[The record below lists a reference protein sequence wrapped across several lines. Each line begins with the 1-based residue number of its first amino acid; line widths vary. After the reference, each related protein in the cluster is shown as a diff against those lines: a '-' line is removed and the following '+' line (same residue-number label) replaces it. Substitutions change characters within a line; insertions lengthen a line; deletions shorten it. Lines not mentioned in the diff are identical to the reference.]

1 MMKKIDE
8 LRSAMQ
14 TVTPEPDT
22 SRKRAAIELAKKSFA
37 ENQGMQ
43 TAKRPISKVNR
54 LKGWLAMQLET
65 IPTKNFSPL
74 GLIGGSALLA
84 SVALVMFTPLTQ
96 QRFTDDTSAIPQNV
110 NGVNAPDLE
119 VTRMVT
125 PDATQPLNLEMAD
138 KNQRELLMALKRN
151 SQVGSLSGVSAG
163 SVAISN
169 PNVIQRMVNEVE
181 VFAGNLIEK
190 TGTTYSKVKEQAIQL
205 VSENPVSTF
214 AAEVDTASYSI
225 VRSMLRL
232 GQMPPKDAIRIEELV
247 NYFPYDYPNP
257 VGDQAFASQV
267 SLVQTPWN
275 ENTKLVHIGIKGKEV
290 SPNERKPLNVVF
302 LVDTSGSMSSPEKL
316 PLLKQ
321 SIKLFAER
329 LSSEDKIAIVTYAGS
344 SSIALS
350 PVSADDDR
358 AIEQAVNN
366 LTSGG
371 STAGAEGL
379 ELAYNT
385 ASEMKS
391 EGRIARVILATD
403 GDFNV
408 GPSDPSELEEY
419 ISSKRDEGTFL
430 SVLGFG
436 ARSFNDAI
444 MQTLAEHGNGIA
456 SHIDTLAEAKK
467 VLSDQ
472 IMGTLIPIAEDVK
485 LQVEFNPEVISEYRL
500 IGYASRELSREDFND
515 DKSDAGE
522 IGSGHTVT
530 AIYEVTPVG
539 SPAQKVSPLRYLSQP
554 SSSNNMK
561 DEIGFLSI
569 RHKELGAIESK
580 LQTKVIR
587 DDLVQAEG
595 DVAFS
600 IAVAAF
606 GQLLRGDK
614 YLGDWTYDDIEDLLR
629 NASDDDYGLRNELRS
644 LVAIAK
650 MIGNN

>member
-1 MMKKIDE
+1 MKKIYE

-14 TVTPEPDT
+14 NVTPEPDT
-22 SRKRAAIELAKKSFA
+22 SRKLAAIELAKKSFS

-43 TAKRPISKVNR
+43 SAKRPISKVNR

-65 IPTKNFSPL
+65 ISTKKYSPF
-74 GLIGGSALLA
+74 GLIGGSALVA
-84 SVALVMFTPLTQ
+84 SVALVMFTPFNQ
-96 QRFTDDTSAIPQNV
+96 QWFTDDVTAIPQNV

-119 VTRMVT
+119 VTRMIN
-125 PDATQPLNLEMAD
+125 PDAPQTLNLGLAD
-138 KNQRELLMALKRN
+138 KKQRDPLIALKRN
-151 SQVGSLSGVSAG
+151 TQVGSVSGISAG
-163 SVAISN
+163 SAAISK
-169 PNVIQRMVNEVE
+169 PDVIDRLFNEAE
-181 VFAGNLIEK
+181 VLAGNLNEK
-190 TGTTYSKVKEQAIQL
+190 TASTYSKIKEQALQI

-225 VRSMLRL
+225 VRSLLRL
-232 GQMPPKDAIRIEELV
+232 GQLPPKDAVRVEELI

-257 VGDQAFASQV
+257 VGNDAFAAQV
-267 SLVQTPWN
+267 SVVQTPWN

-290 SPNERKPLNVVF
+290 SPDERKPLDLVF
-302 LVDTSGSMSSPEKL
+302 LVDTSGSMNSPEKL

-321 SIKLFAER
+321 SIKLFAQG
-329 LSSEDKIAIVTYAGS
+329 LSPEDKIAIVSYAGS
-344 SSIALS
+344 SSVVLS

-358 AIEQAVNN
+358 AIEQAINN

-408 GPSDPSELEEY
+408 GPSDPSELEKY
-419 ISSKRDEGTFL
+419 ISSKRDQGTFL

-436 ARSFNDAI
+436 VRSFNDAI

-500 IGYASRELSREDFND
+500 IGYASRKLNREDFND
-515 DKSDAGE
+515 DNADAGE

-554 SSSNNMK
+554 SSSNNMN

-606 GQLLRGDK
+606 GLLLKGDK
-614 YLGDWTYDDIEDLLR
+614 YLGDWTYDDIEELIR
-629 NASDDDYGLRNELRS
+629 NVSDDDFGLRTELRS
-644 LVAIAK
+644 LVEIAK
-650 MIGNN
+650 MLGDE

>member
-1 MMKKIDE
+1 MKKIYE

-14 TVTPEPDT
+14 NVTPEPET
-22 SRKRAAIELAKKSFA
+22 SRKLAAIELAKKSFA

-43 TAKRPISKVNR
+43 SAKRPISKVNR

-65 IPTKNFSPL
+65 LSSKKFLPF
-74 GLIGGSALLA
+74 GLIGGSGLVA
-84 SVALVMFTPLTQ
+84 SATLVMFLPFSTVIQ
-96 QRFTDDTSAIPQNV
+96 TSTLNPQNM
-110 NGVNAPDLE
+110 NGVTAPALE
-119 VTRMVT
+119 VTSSVS
-125 PDATQPLNLEMAD
+125 PDGVQPLILGDDTN
-138 KNQRELLMALKRN
+138 KPTELPDRI
-151 SQVGSLSGVSAG
+151 VTSLSAG
-163 SVAISN
+163 SAAISRA
-169 PNVIQRMVNEVE
+169 NVIDRLFNEAE
-181 VFAGNLIEK
+181 VLAGNLNEK
-190 TGTTYSKVKEQAIQL
+190 TGSTYSKIKEQALQI

-214 AAEVDTASYSI
+214 ATEVDTASYSI
-225 VRSMLRL
+225 VRSLLRL
-232 GQMPPKDAIRIEELV
+232 GHLPPKDAVRVEELI

-257 VGDQAFASQV
+257 VGNDAFAAQV
-267 SLVQTPWN
+267 SVVQTPWN
-275 ENTKLVHIGIKGKEV
+275 ENTKLAHIGIKGKEV
-290 SPNERKPLNVVF
+290 SPDERKPLDLVF
-302 LVDTSGSMSSPEKL
+302 LVDTSGSMNSPEKL

-321 SIKLFAER
+321 SIKLFAQG
-329 LSSEDKIAIVTYAGS
+329 LSSEDKIAIVSYAGS
-344 SSIALS
+344 SSVVLS

-358 AIEQAVNN
+358 AIEQAIKN

-408 GPSDPSELEEY
+408 GPSDPSELEKY
-419 ISSKRDEGTFL
+419 ISSKRDQGTFL

-436 ARSFNDAI
+436 VRSFNDAI

-456 SHIDTLAEAKK
+456 SHIDSLAEAKK

-472 IMGTLIPIAEDVK
+472 LIGTLIPIAKDVK

-515 DKSDAGE
+515 DQSDAGE

-530 AIYEVTPVG
+530 AIYEITPVG
-539 SPAQKVSPLRYLSQP
+539 SPAQRISPLRYP
-554 SSSNNMK
+554 SRPSPSNSMK

-569 RHKELGAIESK
+569 RHKELDAIESK
-580 LQTKVIR
+580 LQTYVIT
-587 DDLVQAEG
+587 DKLVQAEG
-595 DVAFS
+595 DLAFS

-614 YLGDWTYDDIEDLLR
+614 FLGDWTYDDVDGLIK
-629 NASDDDYGLRNELRS
+629 NVSDDNYGLRAEFRNLI
-644 LVAIAK
+644 AIVK
-650 MIGNN
+650 LLGDE

>member
-1 MMKKIDE
+1 MKKIYE

-14 TVTPEPDT
+14 NVTPEPDT
-22 SRKRAAIELAKKSFA
+22 SRKLAAIELAKKSFA

-43 TAKRPISKVNR
+43 SAKRPNSKVNR

-65 IPTKNFSPL
+65 ISTKNYSPF
-74 GLIGGSALLA
+74 GLIGGSALVA
-84 SVALVMFTPLTQ
+84 SVALVMFTPFNQ
-96 QRFTDDTSAIPQNV
+96 QWFTDDVTAIPQNV

-119 VTRMVT
+119 VTRMIN
-125 PDATQPLNLEMAD
+125 PDAPQTLNLGLAD
-138 KNQRELLMALKRN
+138 KKQRDPLIALKRN
-151 SQVGSLSGVSAG
+151 TQVGSVSGISAG
-163 SVAISN
+163 SAAISK
-169 PNVIQRMVNEVE
+169 PDVIDRLFNEAE
-181 VFAGNLIEK
+181 VLAGNLNEK
-190 TGTTYSKVKEQAIQL
+190 TASTYSKIKEQALQI

-225 VRSMLRL
+225 VRSLLRL
-232 GQMPPKDAIRIEELV
+232 GQLPPKDAVRVEELI

-257 VGDQAFASQV
+257 VGNDAFAAQV
-267 SLVQTPWN
+267 SVVQTPWN

-290 SPNERKPLNVVF
+290 SPDERKPLDLVF
-302 LVDTSGSMSSPEKL
+302 LVDTSGSMNSPEKL

-321 SIKLFAER
+321 SIKLFAQG
-329 LSSEDKIAIVTYAGS
+329 LNSEDKIAIVSYAGS
-344 SSIALS
+344 SSIVLS
-350 PVSADDDR
+350 PVSAVDDR
-358 AIEQAVNN
+358 AIEQAINN

-371 STAGAEGL
+371 STGGVKGL

-391 EGRIARVILATD
+391 EGRVARVILATD

-408 GPSDPSELEEY
+408 GPSDPSELEKY
-419 ISSKRDEGTFL
+419 ISSKRDQGTFL

-436 ARSFNDAI
+436 VRSFNDAI

-472 IMGTLIPIAEDVK
+472 LMGTLIPIAEDVK

-500 IGYASRELSREDFND
+500 IGYASRKLNREDFND
-515 DKSDAGE
+515 DNADAGE

-530 AIYEVTPVG
+530 AIYEITPVG

-554 SSSNNMK
+554 SSSNNMN

-606 GQLLRGDK
+606 GQLLKGDK
-614 YLGDWTYDDIEDLLR
+614 YLGDWTYDDIEELIR
-629 NASDDDYGLRNELRS
+629 NVSDDDFGLRTELRS

-650 MIGNN
+650 MLGDE

>member
-1 MMKKIDE
+1 MKNINE
-8 LRSAMQ
+8 LHKALEH
-14 TVTPEPDT
+14 VTPEPDT
-22 SRKRAAIELAKKSFA
+22 SKKLAAIELAKKSFI
-37 ENQGMQ
+37 ENQGME
-43 TAKRPISKVNR
+43 TAKRPSSKVNR
-54 LKGWLAMQLET
+54 FKGWLAMRLEA
-65 IPTKNFSPL
+65 ISTKNYSPF

-84 SVALVMFTPLTQ
+84 SVALVMFTPLTK
-96 QRFTDDTSAIPQNV
+96 QRFTDDTSVIPQNV

-125 PDATQPLNLEMAD
+125 PDAAQPLNLEIAD
-138 KNQRELLMALKRN
+138 KNQREPLMALKRN
-151 SQVGSLSGVSAG
+151 PQVGSLSGVSAG
-163 SVAISN
+163 SVAISS
-169 PNVIQRMVNEVE
+169 PNVIQRMVNETG
-181 VFAGNLIEK
+181 FLAGDLVEK
-190 TGTTYSKVKEQAIQL
+190 TGTTYSKVKEQALQL

-232 GQMPPKDAIRIEELV
+232 GQMPPKDAIRIEELI

-267 SLVQTPWN
+267 SVVQTPWN

-290 SPNERKPLNVVF
+290 SPDARKPLDVVF
-302 LVDTSGSMSSPEKL
+302 LVDTSGSMNSPEKL

-321 SIKLFAER
+321 SIKLFAQG
-329 LSSEDKIAIVTYAGS
+329 LSSEDKLAIVSYADS
-344 SSIALS
+344 SSIVLS

-358 AIEQAVNN
+358 AIEQAINN
-366 LTSGG
+366 LNSGG

-408 GPSDPSELEEY
+408 GPSDPSKLEEY

-436 ARSFNDAI
+436 TRSFNDAI

-614 YLGDWTYDDIEDLLR
+614 YMGDWTYDDIEDLLR

-644 LVAIAK
+644 IVAIAK

>member
-1 MMKKIDE
+1 MKKIDE
-8 LRSAMQ
+8 FRKAMQ
-14 TVTPEPDT
+14 NVTPEPDT
-22 SRKRAAIELAKKSFA
+22 SRKLAAIELAKKSFA

-43 TAKRPISKVNR
+43 TAERPSSKVNR
-54 LKGWLAMQLET
+54 LKGWLAMQLERIT
-65 IPTKNFSPL
+65 SKKFLPF
-74 GLIGGSALLA
+74 GLIGGSGLVA
-84 SVALVMFTPLTQ
+84 SATLVMFLPFSIVTH
-96 QRFTDDTSAIPQNV
+96 TSGIIPQNM
-110 NGVNAPDLE
+110 NGGTAPALE
-119 VTRMVT
+119 ITSSVSPDRAQPSILGDDPNKPTEVLNRIVT
-125 PDATQPLNLEMAD
+125 
-138 KNQRELLMALKRN
+138 
-151 SQVGSLSGVSAG
+151 GHSAG
-163 SVAISN
+163 SVAVSS
-169 PNVIQRMVNEVE
+169 PNLVQRMVNDVE
-181 VFAGNLIEK
+181 VLAGNLVEK
-190 TGTTYSKVKEQAIQL
+190 AGTTYSKVKEQAIQL

-225 VRSMLRL
+225 VRSLLRL
-232 GQMPPKDAIRIEELV
+232 GQLPPKDAVRIEELI

-257 VGDQAFASQV
+257 VGNDAFAAQV
-267 SLVQTPWN
+267 SVVQTPWN

-290 SPNERKPLNVVF
+290 SPDERKPLDVVF
-302 LVDTSGSMSSPEKL
+302 LVDTSGSMNSPEKL

-321 SIKLFAER
+321 SIKLFAQG
-329 LSSEDKIAIVTYAGS
+329 LTSEDKIAIVSYAGS
-344 SSIALS
+344 SSVVLS

-358 AIEQAVNN
+358 AIEQAINN

-408 GPSDPSELEEY
+408 GPSDPSELEKY
-419 ISSKRDEGTFL
+419 ISSKRDQGTFL

-436 ARSFNDAI
+436 VRSFNDAI

-500 IGYASRELSREDFND
+500 IGYASRELNREDFND
-515 DKSDAGE
+515 DNADAGE

-530 AIYEVTPVG
+530 AIYEITPVG

-554 SSSNNMK
+554 SSSNDMK

-580 LQTKVIR
+580 LQTKVIL

-606 GQLLRGDK
+606 GQLLKGDK
-614 YLGDWTYDDIEDLLR
+614 YLGDWTYDDIEQLTR
-629 NASDDDYGLRNELRS
+629 NVSDDDFGLRTELRS

-650 MIGNN
+650 MLGDE

>member
-1 MMKKIDE
+1 MKKIYE

-14 TVTPEPDT
+14 NVTPEPDT
-22 SRKRAAIELAKKSFA
+22 SRKLAAIELAKKSFS

-43 TAKRPISKVNR
+43 SAKRPISKVNR

-65 IPTKNFSPL
+65 ISTKKYSPF
-74 GLIGGSALLA
+74 GLIGGSALVA
-84 SVALVMFTPLTQ
+84 SVALVMFTPFNQ
-96 QRFTDDTSAIPQNV
+96 QWFTDDVTAIPQNV

-119 VTRMVT
+119 VTRMIN
-125 PDATQPLNLEMAD
+125 PDAPQTLNLGLAD
-138 KNQRELLMALKRN
+138 KKQRDPLIALKRN
-151 SQVGSLSGVSAG
+151 TQVGSVSGISAG
-163 SVAISN
+163 SAAISK
-169 PNVIQRMVNEVE
+169 PDVRDRLFNEAE
-181 VFAGNLIEK
+181 VLAGNLNEK
-190 TGTTYSKVKEQAIQL
+190 TASTYSKIKEQALQI

-214 AAEVDTASYSI
+214 AAEVDSASYSI
-225 VRSMLRL
+225 VRSLLRL
-232 GQMPPKDAIRIEELV
+232 GQLPPKDAVRVEELI

-257 VGDQAFASQV
+257 VGNDAFAAQV
-267 SLVQTPWN
+267 SVVQTPWN

-290 SPNERKPLNVVF
+290 SPDERKPLDLVF
-302 LVDTSGSMSSPEKL
+302 LVDTSGSMNSPEKL

-321 SIKLFAER
+321 SIKLFAQG
-329 LSSEDKIAIVTYAGS
+329 LSSEDKIAIVSYAGS
-344 SSIALS
+344 SSVVLS

-358 AIEQAVNN
+358 AIEQAINN

-408 GPSDPSELEEY
+408 GPSDPSELEKY
-419 ISSKRDEGTFL
+419 ISSKRDQGTFL

-436 ARSFNDAI
+436 VRSFNDAI

-472 IMGTLIPIAEDVK
+472 LMGTLIPIAEDVK

-500 IGYASRELSREDFND
+500 IGYASRELNREDFND
-515 DKSDAGE
+515 DNADAGE

-530 AIYEVTPVG
+530 AIYEITPVG

-606 GQLLRGDK
+606 GQLLKGDK
-614 YLGDWTYDDIEDLLR
+614 YLGDWTYDDIEELIR
-629 NASDDDYGLRNELRS
+629 NVSDDDFGLRTELRS

-650 MIGNN
+650 MLGDE

>member
-1 MMKKIDE
+1 MKKIDE

-14 TVTPEPDT
+14 NVTPEPDT
-22 SRKRAAIELAKKSFA
+22 SRKLAAIELAKKSFA

-43 TAKRPISKVNR
+43 SAKRPISKVNR

-65 IPTKNFSPL
+65 ISTKNYSPF
-74 GLIGGSALLA
+74 GLIGGSALVA
-84 SVALVMFTPLTQ
+84 SVALVMFTPFNQ
-96 QRFTDDTSAIPQNV
+96 QWFTDDVTAIPQNV

-119 VTRMVT
+119 VTRMIN
-125 PDATQPLNLEMAD
+125 PDAPQTLNLGLAD
-138 KNQRELLMALKRN
+138 KKQRDPLIALKRN
-151 SQVGSLSGVSAG
+151 TQVGSVSGISAG
-163 SVAISN
+163 SAAISK
-169 PNVIQRMVNEVE
+169 PDVIDRLFNEAE
-181 VFAGNLIEK
+181 VLAGNLNEK
-190 TGTTYSKVKEQAIQL
+190 TASTYSKIKEQALQI

-225 VRSMLRL
+225 VRSLLRL
-232 GQMPPKDAIRIEELV
+232 GQLPPKDAVRVEELI

-257 VGDQAFASQV
+257 VGNDAFAAQV
-267 SLVQTPWN
+267 SVVQTPWN

-290 SPNERKPLNVVF
+290 SPDERKPLDLVF
-302 LVDTSGSMSSPEKL
+302 LVDTSGSMNSPEKL

-321 SIKLFAER
+321 SIKLFAQG
-329 LSSEDKIAIVTYAGS
+329 LSSEDKIAIVSYAGS
-344 SSIALS
+344 SSVVLS

-358 AIEQAVNN
+358 AIEQAINN

-408 GPSDPSELEEY
+408 GPSDPSELEKY
-419 ISSKRDEGTFL
+419 ISSKRDQGTFL

-472 IMGTLIPIAEDVK
+472 LMGTLIPIAEDVK

-500 IGYASRELSREDFND
+500 IGYASRKLNREDFND
-515 DKSDAGE
+515 DNADAGE

-530 AIYEVTPVG
+530 AIYEITPVG

-606 GQLLRGDK
+606 GQLLKGDK
-614 YLGDWTYDDIEDLLR
+614 YLGDWTYDDIEELIR
-629 NASDDDYGLRNELRS
+629 NVSDDDFGLRTELRS

-650 MIGNN
+650 MLGDE

>member
-1 MMKKIDE
+1 MKKIYE

-14 TVTPEPDT
+14 NVTPEPDT
-22 SRKRAAIELAKKSFA
+22 SRKLVAIELAKKSFA

-43 TAKRPISKVNR
+43 SAKRPISKVNR

-65 IPTKNFSPL
+65 ISTKKYSPF
-74 GLIGGSALLA
+74 GLIGGSALVA
-84 SVALVMFTPLTQ
+84 SVALVMFTPFNQ
-96 QRFTDDTSAIPQNV
+96 QWFTDDVTAIPQNV

-119 VTRMVT
+119 VTRMIN
-125 PDATQPLNLEMAD
+125 PDAPQTLNLGLAD
-138 KNQRELLMALKRN
+138 KKQRDPLIALKRN
-151 SQVGSLSGVSAG
+151 TQVGSVSGISAG
-163 SVAISN
+163 SAAISK
-169 PNVIQRMVNEVE
+169 PDVIDRLFNEAE
-181 VFAGNLIEK
+181 VLAGNLNEK
-190 TGTTYSKVKEQAIQL
+190 TASTYSKIKEQALQI

-225 VRSMLRL
+225 VRSLLRL
-232 GQMPPKDAIRIEELV
+232 GQLPPKDAVRVEELI

-257 VGDQAFASQV
+257 VGNDAFAAQV
-267 SLVQTPWN
+267 SVVQTPWN

-290 SPNERKPLNVVF
+290 SPDERKPLDLVF
-302 LVDTSGSMSSPEKL
+302 LVDTSGSMNSPEKL

-321 SIKLFAER
+321 SIKLFAQG
-329 LSSEDKIAIVTYAGS
+329 LSPEDKIAIVSYAGS
-344 SSIALS
+344 SSVVLS

-358 AIEQAVNN
+358 AIEQAIKN

-408 GPSDPSELEEY
+408 GPSDPSELEKY
-419 ISSKRDEGTFL
+419 ISSKRDQGTFL

-436 ARSFNDAI
+436 VRSFNDAI

-472 IMGTLIPIAEDVK
+472 LMGTLIPIAEDVK

-500 IGYASRELSREDFND
+500 IGYASRELNREDFND
-515 DKSDAGE
+515 DNADAGE

-530 AIYEVTPVG
+530 AIYEITPVG

-606 GQLLRGDK
+606 GQLLKGDK
-614 YLGDWTYDDIEDLLR
+614 YLGDWTYDDIEELIR
-629 NASDDDYGLRNELRS
+629 NVSDDDFGLRTELRS

-650 MIGNN
+650 MLGDE

>member
-1 MMKKIDE
+1 MKKIYE

-14 TVTPEPDT
+14 NVTPEPDT
-22 SRKRAAIELAKKSFA
+22 SRKLAAIELAKKSFS

-43 TAKRPISKVNR
+43 SAKRPISKVNR

-65 IPTKNFSPL
+65 ISTKKYSPF
-74 GLIGGSALLA
+74 GLIGGSALVA
-84 SVALVMFTPLTQ
+84 SVALVMFTPFNQ
-96 QRFTDDTSAIPQNV
+96 QWFTDDVTAIPQNV

-119 VTRMVT
+119 VTRMIN
-125 PDATQPLNLEMAD
+125 PDAPQTLNLGLAD
-138 KNQRELLMALKRN
+138 KKQRDPLIALKRN
-151 SQVGSLSGVSAG
+151 TQVGSVSGISAG
-163 SVAISN
+163 SAAISK
-169 PNVIQRMVNEVE
+169 PDVIDRLFNEAE
-181 VFAGNLIEK
+181 VLAGNLNEK
-190 TGTTYSKVKEQAIQL
+190 TASTYSKIKEQALQI

-225 VRSMLRL
+225 VRSLLRL
-232 GQMPPKDAIRIEELV
+232 GQLPPKDAVRVEELI

-257 VGDQAFASQV
+257 VGNDAFAAQV
-267 SLVQTPWN
+267 SVVQTPWN

-290 SPNERKPLNVVF
+290 SPDERKPLDLVF
-302 LVDTSGSMSSPEKL
+302 LVDTSGSMNSPEKL

-321 SIKLFAER
+321 SIKLFAQG
-329 LSSEDKIAIVTYAGS
+329 LSPEDKIAIVSYAGS
-344 SSIALS
+344 SSVVLS

-358 AIEQAVNN
+358 AIEQAINN

-408 GPSDPSELEEY
+408 GPSDPSELEKY
-419 ISSKRDEGTFL
+419 ISSKRDQGTFL

-436 ARSFNDAI
+436 VRSFNDAI

-472 IMGTLIPIAEDVK
+472 LMGTLIPIAEDVK

-500 IGYASRELSREDFND
+500 IGYASRKLNREDFND
-515 DKSDAGE
+515 DNADAGE

-530 AIYEVTPVG
+530 AIYEITPVG

-554 SSSNNMK
+554 SSSNNMN

-606 GQLLRGDK
+606 GLLLKGDK
-614 YLGDWTYDDIEDLLR
+614 YLGDWTYDDIEELIR
-629 NASDDDYGLRNELRS
+629 NVSDDDFGLRTELRS

-650 MIGNN
+650 MLGDE

>member
-1 MMKKIDE
+1 MKKIYE

-14 TVTPEPDT
+14 NVTPEPDT
-22 SRKRAAIELAKKSFA
+22 SRKLVAIELAKKSFA
-37 ENQGMQ
+37 ENQGMK
-43 TAKRPISKVNR
+43 TAKRPSSKVNR

-65 IPTKNFSPL
+65 ISTKKYSPF
-74 GLIGGSALLA
+74 GLIGGSALVA
-84 SVALVMFTPLTQ
+84 SVALVMFTPFNQ
-96 QRFTDDTSAIPQNV
+96 QWFTDDVTAIPQNV

-119 VTRMVT
+119 VTRMIN
-125 PDATQPLNLEMAD
+125 PDAPQTLNLGLAD
-138 KNQRELLMALKRN
+138 KKQRDPLIALKRN
-151 SQVGSLSGVSAG
+151 TQVGSVSGISAG
-163 SVAISN
+163 SAAISK
-169 PNVIQRMVNEVE
+169 PDVIDRLFNEAE
-181 VFAGNLIEK
+181 VLAGNLNEK
-190 TGTTYSKVKEQAIQL
+190 TASTYSKIKEQALQI

-225 VRSMLRL
+225 VRSLLRL
-232 GQMPPKDAIRIEELV
+232 GQLPPKDAVRVEELI

-257 VGDQAFASQV
+257 VGNDAFAAQV
-267 SLVQTPWN
+267 SVVQTPWN

-290 SPNERKPLNVVF
+290 SPDERKPLDLVF
-302 LVDTSGSMSSPEKL
+302 LVDTSGSMNSPEKL

-321 SIKLFAER
+321 SIKLFAQG
-329 LSSEDKIAIVTYAGS
+329 LSPEDKIAIVSYAGS
-344 SSIALS
+344 SSVVLS

-358 AIEQAVNN
+358 AIEQAINN

-408 GPSDPSELEEY
+408 GPSDPSELEKY
-419 ISSKRDEGTFL
+419 ISSKRDQGTFL

-436 ARSFNDAI
+436 VRSFNDAI
-444 MQTLAEHGNGIA
+444 MQTLAEHGNRIA

-472 IMGTLIPIAEDVK
+472 LMGTLIPIAEDVK

-500 IGYASRELSREDFND
+500 IGYASRKLNREDFND
-515 DKSDAGE
+515 DNADAGE

-530 AIYEVTPVG
+530 AIYEITPVG

-606 GQLLRGDK
+606 GQLLKGDK
-614 YLGDWTYDDIEDLLR
+614 YLGDWTYDDIEELIR
-629 NASDDDYGLRNELRS
+629 NVSDDDFGFRTELRS

-650 MIGNN
+650 MLGDE

>member
-1 MMKKIDE
+1 MKKIYE

-14 TVTPEPDT
+14 NVTPEPDT
-22 SRKRAAIELAKKSFA
+22 SRKLVAIELAKKSFA

-43 TAKRPISKVNR
+43 SAKRPISKVNR

-65 IPTKNFSPL
+65 ISPKKYSPF
-74 GLIGGSALLA
+74 GLIGGSALVA
-84 SVALVMFTPLTQ
+84 SVALVMFTPFNQ
-96 QRFTDDTSAIPQNV
+96 QWFTDDVTAIPQNV

-119 VTRMVT
+119 VTRMIN
-125 PDATQPLNLEMAD
+125 PDAPQTLNLGLAD
-138 KNQRELLMALKRN
+138 KKQRDPLIALKRN
-151 SQVGSLSGVSAG
+151 TQVGSVSGISAG
-163 SVAISN
+163 SAAISK
-169 PNVIQRMVNEVE
+169 PDVIDRLFNEAE
-181 VFAGNLIEK
+181 VLAGNLNEK
-190 TGTTYSKVKEQAIQL
+190 TASTYSKIKEQALQI

-225 VRSMLRL
+225 VRSLLRL
-232 GQMPPKDAIRIEELV
+232 GQLPPKDAVRVEELI

-257 VGDQAFASQV
+257 VGNDAFAAQV
-267 SLVQTPWN
+267 SVVQTPWN

-290 SPNERKPLNVVF
+290 SPDERKPLDLVF
-302 LVDTSGSMSSPEKL
+302 LVDTSGSMNSPEKL

-321 SIKLFAER
+321 SIKLFAQG
-329 LSSEDKIAIVTYAGS
+329 LSPEDKIAIVSYAGS
-344 SSIALS
+344 SSVVLS

-358 AIEQAVNN
+358 AIEQAIKN

-408 GPSDPSELEEY
+408 GPSDPSELEKY
-419 ISSKRDEGTFL
+419 ISSKRDQGTFL

-436 ARSFNDAI
+436 VRSFNDAI

-472 IMGTLIPIAEDVK
+472 LMGTLIPIAEDVK

-500 IGYASRELSREDFND
+500 IGYASRKLNREDFND
-515 DKSDAGE
+515 DNADAGE

-530 AIYEVTPVG
+530 AIYEITPVG

-606 GQLLRGDK
+606 GQLLKGDK
-614 YLGDWTYDDIEDLLR
+614 YLGDWTYDDIEELIR
-629 NASDDDYGLRNELRS
+629 NVSDDDFGFRTELRS

-650 MIGNN
+650 MLGNE

>member
-1 MMKKIDE
+1 MKKIDE

-14 TVTPEPDT
+14 NVTPEPDT
-22 SRKRAAIELAKKSFA
+22 SRKLAAIELAKKSFA

-43 TAKRPISKVNR
+43 SAKRPISKVNR

-65 IPTKNFSPL
+65 ISTKNYSPF
-74 GLIGGSALLA
+74 GLIGGSALVA
-84 SVALVMFTPLTQ
+84 SVALVMFTPFNQ
-96 QRFTDDTSAIPQNV
+96 QWFTDDVTAIPQNV

-119 VTRMVT
+119 VTRMIN
-125 PDATQPLNLEMAD
+125 PDAPQTLNLGLAD
-138 KNQRELLMALKRN
+138 KKQRDPLIALKRN
-151 SQVGSLSGVSAG
+151 TQVGSVSGISAG
-163 SVAISN
+163 SAAISK
-169 PNVIQRMVNEVE
+169 PDVIDRLFNEAE
-181 VFAGNLIEK
+181 VLAGNLNEK
-190 TGTTYSKVKEQAIQL
+190 TASTYSKIKEQALQI

-225 VRSMLRL
+225 VRSLLRL
-232 GQMPPKDAIRIEELV
+232 GQLPPKDAVRVEELI

-257 VGDQAFASQV
+257 VGNDAFAAQV
-267 SLVQTPWN
+267 SVVQTPWN

-290 SPNERKPLNVVF
+290 SPDERKPLDLVF
-302 LVDTSGSMSSPEKL
+302 LVDTSGSMNSPEKL

-321 SIKLFAER
+321 SIKLFAQG
-329 LSSEDKIAIVTYAGS
+329 LSSEDKIAIVSYAGLS
-344 SSIALS
+344 SVVLS

-358 AIEQAVNN
+358 AIEQAINN

-408 GPSDPSELEEY
+408 GPSDPSELEKY
-419 ISSKRDEGTFL
+419 ISSKRDQGTFL

-436 ARSFNDAI
+436 VRSFNDAI

-472 IMGTLIPIAEDVK
+472 LMGTLIPIAEDVK

-500 IGYASRELSREDFND
+500 IGYASRKLNREDFND
-515 DKSDAGE
+515 DNADAGE

-530 AIYEVTPVG
+530 AIYEITPVG

-606 GQLLRGDK
+606 GQLLKGDK
-614 YLGDWTYDDIEDLLR
+614 YLGDWTYDDIEELIR
-629 NASDDDYGLRNELRS
+629 NVSDDDFGLRTELRS

-650 MIGNN
+650 MLGDE

>member
-1 MMKKIDE
+1 MKKIYE

-14 TVTPEPDT
+14 NVTPEPDT
-22 SRKRAAIELAKKSFA
+22 SRKLAAIELAKKSFS

-43 TAKRPISKVNR
+43 SAKRPISKVNR

-65 IPTKNFSPL
+65 ISTKKYSPF
-74 GLIGGSALLA
+74 GLIGGSALVA
-84 SVALVMFTPLTQ
+84 SVALVMFTPFNQ
-96 QRFTDDTSAIPQNV
+96 QWFTDDVTAIPQNV

-119 VTRMVT
+119 VTRMIN
-125 PDATQPLNLEMAD
+125 PDAPQTLNLGLAD
-138 KNQRELLMALKRN
+138 KKQRDPLIALKRN
-151 SQVGSLSGVSAG
+151 TQVGSVSGISAG
-163 SVAISN
+163 SAAISK
-169 PNVIQRMVNEVE
+169 PDVIDRLFNEAE
-181 VFAGNLIEK
+181 VLAGNLNEK
-190 TGTTYSKVKEQAIQL
+190 TASTYSKIKEQALQI

-225 VRSMLRL
+225 VRSLLRL
-232 GQMPPKDAIRIEELV
+232 GQMPPKDAVRIEELI

-257 VGDQAFASQV
+257 VGNDAFAAQV
-267 SLVQTPWN
+267 SVVQTPWN

-290 SPNERKPLNVVF
+290 SPDERKPLDLVF
-302 LVDTSGSMSSPEKL
+302 LVDTSGSMNSPEKL

-321 SIKLFAER
+321 SIKLFAQG
-329 LSSEDKIAIVTYAGS
+329 LSPEDKIAIVSYAGS
-344 SSIALS
+344 SSVVLS

-358 AIEQAVNN
+358 AIEQAINN

-408 GPSDPSELEEY
+408 GPSDPSELEKY
-419 ISSKRDEGTFL
+419 ISSKRDQGTFL

-436 ARSFNDAI
+436 VRSFNDAI

-472 IMGTLIPIAEDVK
+472 LMGTLIPIAEDVK

-500 IGYASRELSREDFND
+500 IGYASRKLNREDFND
-515 DKSDAGE
+515 DNADAGE

-530 AIYEVTPVG
+530 AIYEITPVG

-554 SSSNNMK
+554 SSSNNMN

-606 GQLLRGDK
+606 GQLLKGDK
-614 YLGDWTYDDIEDLLR
+614 YLGDWTYDDIEELIR
-629 NASDDDYGLRNELRS
+629 NVSDDDFGLRTELRS

-650 MIGNN
+650 MLGDE

>member
-1 MMKKIDE
+1 MKKIYE

-14 TVTPEPDT
+14 NVTPEPDT
-22 SRKRAAIELAKKSFA
+22 SRKLAAIELAKKSFS

-43 TAKRPISKVNR
+43 SAKRPISKVNR

-65 IPTKNFSPL
+65 ISTKKYSPF
-74 GLIGGSALLA
+74 GLIGGSALVA
-84 SVALVMFTPLTQ
+84 SVALVMFTPFNQ
-96 QRFTDDTSAIPQNV
+96 QWFTDDVTAIPQNV

-119 VTRMVT
+119 VTRMIN
-125 PDATQPLNLEMAD
+125 PDAPQTLNLGLAD
-138 KNQRELLMALKRN
+138 KKQRDPLIALKRN
-151 SQVGSLSGVSAG
+151 TQVGSVSGISAG
-163 SVAISN
+163 SAAISK
-169 PNVIQRMVNEVE
+169 PDVIDRLFNEAE
-181 VFAGNLIEK
+181 VLAGNLNEK
-190 TGTTYSKVKEQAIQL
+190 TASTYSKIKEQALQI

-225 VRSMLRL
+225 VRSLLRL
-232 GQMPPKDAIRIEELV
+232 GQLPPKDAVRVEELI

-257 VGDQAFASQV
+257 VGNDAFAAQV
-267 SLVQTPWN
+267 SVVQTPWN

-290 SPNERKPLNVVF
+290 SPDERKPLDVVF
-302 LVDTSGSMSSPEKL
+302 LVDTSGSMNSPEKL

-321 SIKLFAER
+321 SIKLFAQG
-329 LSSEDKIAIVTYAGS
+329 LSPEDKIAIVSYAGS
-344 SSIALS
+344 SSVVLS

-358 AIEQAVNN
+358 AIEQAINN

-408 GPSDPSELEEY
+408 GPSDPSELEKY
-419 ISSKRDEGTFL
+419 ISSKRDQGTFL

-436 ARSFNDAI
+436 VRSFNDAI

-472 IMGTLIPIAEDVK
+472 LMGTLIPIAEDVK

-500 IGYASRELSREDFND
+500 IGYASRKLNREDFND
-515 DKSDAGE
+515 DNADAGE

-530 AIYEVTPVG
+530 AIYEITPVG

-554 SSSNNMK
+554 SSSNNMN

-606 GQLLRGDK
+606 GQLLKGDK
-614 YLGDWTYDDIEDLLR
+614 YLGDWTYDDIEELIR
-629 NASDDDYGLRNELRS
+629 NVSDDDFGLRTELRS

-650 MIGNN
+650 MLGDE

>member
-1 MMKKIDE
+1 MKKIYE

-14 TVTPEPDT
+14 NVTPEPNT
-22 SRKRAAIELAKKSFA
+22 SRKLVAIELAKKSFA

-43 TAKRPISKVNR
+43 SAKRPISKVNR

-65 IPTKNFSPL
+65 ISTKKYSPF
-74 GLIGGSALLA
+74 GLIGGSALVA
-84 SVALVMFTPLTQ
+84 SVALVMFTPFNQ
-96 QRFTDDTSAIPQNV
+96 QWFTDDVTAIPQNV

-119 VTRMVT
+119 VTRMIN
-125 PDATQPLNLEMAD
+125 PDAPQTLNLGLAD
-138 KNQRELLMALKRN
+138 KKQRDPLIALKRN
-151 SQVGSLSGVSAG
+151 TQVGSVSGISAG
-163 SVAISN
+163 SAAISK
-169 PNVIQRMVNEVE
+169 PDVIDRLFNEAE
-181 VFAGNLIEK
+181 VLAGNLNEK
-190 TGTTYSKVKEQAIQL
+190 TASTYSKIKEQALQI

-225 VRSMLRL
+225 VRSLLRL
-232 GQMPPKDAIRIEELV
+232 GQLPPKDAVRVEELI

-257 VGDQAFASQV
+257 VGNDAFAAQV
-267 SLVQTPWN
+267 SVVQTPWN

-290 SPNERKPLNVVF
+290 SPDERKPLDLVF
-302 LVDTSGSMSSPEKL
+302 LVDTSGSMNSPEKL

-321 SIKLFAER
+321 SIKLFAQG
-329 LSSEDKIAIVTYAGS
+329 LSPEDKIAIVSYAGS
-344 SSIALS
+344 SSVVLS

-358 AIEQAVNN
+358 AIEQAINN

-408 GPSDPSELEEY
+408 GPSDPSELEKY
-419 ISSKRDEGTFL
+419 ISSKRDQGTFL

-436 ARSFNDAI
+436 VRSFNDAI

-472 IMGTLIPIAEDVK
+472 LMGTLIPIAEDVK

-500 IGYASRELSREDFND
+500 IGYASRKLNREDFND
-515 DKSDAGE
+515 DNADAGE

-530 AIYEVTPVG
+530 AIYEITPVG

-606 GQLLRGDK
+606 GQLLKGDK
-614 YLGDWTYDDIEDLLR
+614 YLGDWTYDDIEELIR
-629 NASDDDYGLRNELRS
+629 NVSDDDFGFRTELRS

-650 MIGNN
+650 MLGDE

>member
-1 MMKKIDE
+1 MKKIYE

-14 TVTPEPDT
+14 NVTPEPDT
-22 SRKRAAIELAKKSFA
+22 SRKLAAIELAKKSFS

-43 TAKRPISKVNR
+43 SAKRPISKVNR

-65 IPTKNFSPL
+65 ISTKKYSPF
-74 GLIGGSALLA
+74 GLIGGSALVA
-84 SVALVMFTPLTQ
+84 SVALVMFTPFNQ
-96 QRFTDDTSAIPQNV
+96 QWFTDDVTAIPQNV

-119 VTRMVT
+119 VTRMIN
-125 PDATQPLNLEMAD
+125 PDAPQTLNLGLAD
-138 KNQRELLMALKRN
+138 KKQRDPLIALKRN
-151 SQVGSLSGVSAG
+151 TQVGSVSGISAG
-163 SVAISN
+163 SAAISK
-169 PNVIQRMVNEVE
+169 PDVIDRLFNEAE
-181 VFAGNLIEK
+181 VLAGNLNEK
-190 TGTTYSKVKEQAIQL
+190 TASTYSKIKEQALQI

-225 VRSMLRL
+225 VRSLLRL
-232 GQMPPKDAIRIEELV
+232 GQLPPKDAVRVEELI

-257 VGDQAFASQV
+257 VGNDAFAAQV
-267 SLVQTPWN
+267 SVVQTPWN

-290 SPNERKPLNVVF
+290 SPDERKPLDLVF
-302 LVDTSGSMSSPEKL
+302 LVDTSGSMNSPEKL

-321 SIKLFAER
+321 SIKLFAQG
-329 LSSEDKIAIVTYAGS
+329 LSSEDKIAIVSYAGS
-344 SSIALS
+344 SSVVLS

-358 AIEQAVNN
+358 AIEQAINN

-408 GPSDPSELEEY
+408 GPSDPSELEKY
-419 ISSKRDEGTFL
+419 ISSKRDQGTFL

-436 ARSFNDAI
+436 VRSFNDAI

-472 IMGTLIPIAEDVK
+472 LMGTLIPIAEDVK

-500 IGYASRELSREDFND
+500 IGYASRKLNREDFND
-515 DKSDAGE
+515 DNADAGE

-530 AIYEVTPVG
+530 AIYEITPVG

-554 SSSNNMK
+554 SSSNNMN

-606 GQLLRGDK
+606 GQLLKGDK
-614 YLGDWTYDDIEDLLR
+614 YLGDWTYDDIEELIR
-629 NASDDDYGLRNELRS
+629 NVSDDDFGLRTELRS

-650 MIGNN
+650 MLGDE

>member
-1 MMKKIDE
+1 MKKIDE

-14 TVTPEPDT
+14 NVTPEPDT
-22 SRKRAAIELAKKSFA
+22 SRKLAAIELAKKSFA

-43 TAKRPISKVNR
+43 SAKRPISKVNR

-65 IPTKNFSPL
+65 ISTKNYSPF
-74 GLIGGSALLA
+74 GLIGGSALVA
-84 SVALVMFTPLTQ
+84 SVALVMFTPFNQ
-96 QRFTDDTSAIPQNV
+96 QWFSDDVTAIPQNV

-119 VTRMVT
+119 VTRMIN
-125 PDATQPLNLEMAD
+125 PDAPQTLNLGLAD
-138 KNQRELLMALKRN
+138 KKQRDPLIALKRN
-151 SQVGSLSGVSAG
+151 TQVGSVSGISAG
-163 SVAISN
+163 SAAISK
-169 PNVIQRMVNEVE
+169 PDVIDRLFNEAE
-181 VFAGNLIEK
+181 VLAGNLNEK
-190 TGTTYSKVKEQAIQL
+190 TASTYSKIKEQALQI

-225 VRSMLRL
+225 VRSLLRL
-232 GQMPPKDAIRIEELV
+232 GQLPPKDAVRVEELI

-257 VGDQAFASQV
+257 VGNDAFAAQV
-267 SLVQTPWN
+267 SVVQTPWN

-290 SPNERKPLNVVF
+290 SPDERKPLDLVF
-302 LVDTSGSMSSPEKL
+302 LVDTSGSMNSPEKL

-321 SIKLFAER
+321 SIKLFAQG
-329 LSSEDKIAIVTYAGS
+329 LSPEDKIAIVSYAGS
-344 SSIALS
+344 SSVVLS

-358 AIEQAVNN
+358 AIEQAINN

-408 GPSDPSELEEY
+408 GPSDPSELEKY
-419 ISSKRDEGTFL
+419 ISSKRDQGTFL

-436 ARSFNDAI
+436 VRSFNDAI

-472 IMGTLIPIAEDVK
+472 LMGTLIPIAEDVK

-500 IGYASRELSREDFND
+500 IGYASRKLNREDFND
-515 DKSDAGE
+515 DNADAGE

-530 AIYEVTPVG
+530 AIYEITPVG

-606 GQLLRGDK
+606 GQLLKGDK
-614 YLGDWTYDDIEDLLR
+614 YLGDWTYDDIEELIR
-629 NASDDDYGLRNELRS
+629 NVSDDDFGLRTELRS

-650 MIGNN
+650 MLGDE

>member
-1 MMKKIDE
+1 MKKIYE

-14 TVTPEPDT
+14 NVTPEPDT
-22 SRKRAAIELAKKSFA
+22 SRKLAAIELAKKSFS

-43 TAKRPISKVNR
+43 SAKRPISKVNR

-65 IPTKNFSPL
+65 ISTKKYSPF
-74 GLIGGSALLA
+74 GLIGGSALVA
-84 SVALVMFTPLTQ
+84 SVALVMFTPFNQ
-96 QRFTDDTSAIPQNV
+96 QWFTDDVTAIPQNV

-119 VTRMVT
+119 VTRMIN
-125 PDATQPLNLEMAD
+125 PDAPQTLNLGLAD
-138 KNQRELLMALKRN
+138 KKQRDPLIALKRN
-151 SQVGSLSGVSAG
+151 TQVGSVSGISAG
-163 SVAISN
+163 SAAISK
-169 PNVIQRMVNEVE
+169 PDVIDRLFNEAE
-181 VFAGNLIEK
+181 VLAGNLNEK
-190 TGTTYSKVKEQAIQL
+190 TASTYSKIKEQALQI

-225 VRSMLRL
+225 VRSLLRL
-232 GQMPPKDAIRIEELV
+232 GQLPPKDAVRVEELI

-257 VGDQAFASQV
+257 VGNDAFAAQV
-267 SLVQTPWN
+267 SVVQTPWN

-290 SPNERKPLNVVF
+290 SPDERKPLDLVF
-302 LVDTSGSMSSPEKL
+302 LVDTSGSMNSPEKL

-321 SIKLFAER
+321 SIKLFAQG
-329 LSSEDKIAIVTYAGS
+329 LSPEDKIAIVSYAGS
-344 SSIALS
+344 SSVVLS

-358 AIEQAVNN
+358 AIEQAINN

-408 GPSDPSELEEY
+408 GPSDPSELEKY
-419 ISSKRDEGTFL
+419 ISSKRDQGTFL

-436 ARSFNDAI
+436 VRSFNDAI

-472 IMGTLIPIAEDVK
+472 LMGTLIPIAEDVK

-500 IGYASRELSREDFND
+500 IGYASRKLNREDFND
-515 DKSDAGE
+515 DNADAGE

-530 AIYEVTPVG
+530 AIYEITPVG

-554 SSSNNMK
+554 SSSNNMN

-606 GQLLRGDK
+606 GQLLKGDK
-614 YLGDWTYDDIEDLLR
+614 YLGDWTYDDIEELIR
-629 NASDDDYGLRNELRS
+629 NVSDDDFGLRTELRS

-650 MIGNN
+650 MLGDE

>member
-1 MMKKIDE
+1 MKKIYE

-14 TVTPEPDT
+14 NVTPEPDT
-22 SRKRAAIELAKKSFA
+22 SRKLAAIELAKKSFS

-43 TAKRPISKVNR
+43 SAKRPISKVNR

-65 IPTKNFSPL
+65 ISTKKYSPF
-74 GLIGGSALLA
+74 GLIGGSALVA
-84 SVALVMFTPLTQ
+84 SVALVMFTPFNQ
-96 QRFTDDTSAIPQNV
+96 QWFTDDVTAIPQNV

-119 VTRMVT
+119 VTRMIN
-125 PDATQPLNLEMAD
+125 PDAPQTLNLGLAD
-138 KNQRELLMALKRN
+138 KKQRDPLIALKRN
-151 SQVGSLSGVSAG
+151 TQVGSVSGISAG
-163 SVAISN
+163 SAAISK
-169 PNVIQRMVNEVE
+169 PDVIDRLFNEAE
-181 VFAGNLIEK
+181 VLAGNLNEK
-190 TGTTYSKVKEQAIQL
+190 TASTYSKIKEQALQI

-225 VRSMLRL
+225 VRSLLRL
-232 GQMPPKDAIRIEELV
+232 GQLPPKDAVRVEELI
-247 NYFPYDYPNP
+247 NYFPYDYPKP
-257 VGDQAFASQV
+257 VGNDAFAAQV
-267 SLVQTPWN
+267 SVVQTPWN

-290 SPNERKPLNVVF
+290 SPDERKPLDLVF
-302 LVDTSGSMSSPEKL
+302 LVDTSGSMNSPEKL

-321 SIKLFAER
+321 SIKLFAQG
-329 LSSEDKIAIVTYAGS
+329 LSPEDKIAIVSYAGS
-344 SSIALS
+344 SSVVLS

-358 AIEQAVNN
+358 AIEQAINN

-408 GPSDPSELEEY
+408 GPSDPSELEKY
-419 ISSKRDEGTFL
+419 ISSKRDQGTFL

-436 ARSFNDAI
+436 VRSFNDAI

-472 IMGTLIPIAEDVK
+472 LMGTLIPIAEDVK

-500 IGYASRELSREDFND
+500 IGYASRKLNREDFND
-515 DKSDAGE
+515 DNADAGE

-530 AIYEVTPVG
+530 AIYEITPVG

-554 SSSNNMK
+554 SSSNNMN

-606 GQLLRGDK
+606 GQLLKGDK
-614 YLGDWTYDDIEDLLR
+614 YLGDWTYDDIEELIR
-629 NASDDDYGLRNELRS
+629 NVSDDDFGLRTELRS

-650 MIGNN
+650 MLGDE

>member
-1 MMKKIDE
+1 MKKIDD

-14 TVTPEPDT
+14 TVIPEPDT
-22 SRKRAAIELAKKSFA
+22 SRKLAAIELAKKSFA

-54 LKGWLAMQLET
+54 FKGWLAMQLET
-65 IPTKNFSPL
+65 VSTKNYSPF
-74 GLIGGSALLA
+74 GLIGGSALVA
-84 SVALVMFTPLTQ
+84 SVALVIFVPLTQ
-96 QRFTDDTSAIPQNV
+96 QRFIDGTTAIPQNV
-110 NGVNAPDLE
+110 SGVNAPDLE
-119 VTRMVT
+119 GTRMIT
-125 PDATQPLNLEMAD
+125 PDVANPS
-138 KNQRELLMALKRN
+138 KIELAEKKKQESLMALQRN
-151 SQVGSLSGVSAG
+151 TQVGSVSGLSAG
-163 SVAISN
+163 SAAISS
-169 PNVIQRMVNEVE
+169 PNVIQRMVNEAE
-181 VFAGNLIEK
+181 VLTGNLVEK

-205 VSENPVSTF
+205 VSESPVSTF

-225 VRSMLRL
+225 VRSMLRM
-232 GQMPPKDAIRIEELV
+232 GQMPPKDAVRIEELI
-247 NYFPYDYPNP
+247 NYFPYDYPKP

-267 SLVQTPWN
+267 SVVQTPWN

-290 SPNERKPLNVVF
+290 SPDARKPLDVVF
-302 LVDTSGSMSSPEKL
+302 LVDTSGSMNSPEKL

-321 SIKLFAER
+321 SIKLFAQG
-329 LSSEDKIAIVTYAGS
+329 LSSEDKIAIVSYAGS
-344 SSIALS
+344 SSIVLS

-366 LTSGG
+366 LISGG

-419 ISSKRDEGTFL
+419 ISSKRDQGTFL

-472 IMGTLIPIAEDVK
+472 IFGTLVAIAEDVK

-500 IGYASRELSREDFND
+500 IGYASRELNREDFND
-515 DKSDAGE
+515 DKADAGE

-530 AIYEVTPVG
+530 AIYEITPVG
-539 SPAQKVSPLRYLSQP
+539 SPAQKISPLRYLSQTSP
-554 SSSNNMK
+554 TNNMK
-561 DEIGFLSI
+561 DEVGFLSI
-569 RHKELGAIESK
+569 RHKELGAVESQ
-580 LQTKVIR
+580 LQTKVIG
-587 DDLVQAEG
+587 DDSVQAEG

-614 YLGDWTYDDIEDLLR
+614 YLGDWTYEDIEELIR
-629 NASDDDYGLRNELRS
+629 NVPDDNFGLRSELRS
-644 LVAIAK
+644 LIAIAK
-650 MIGNN
+650 MLGDD

>member
-1 MMKKIDE
+1 MKKIYE

-14 TVTPEPDT
+14 NVTPEPDT
-22 SRKRAAIELAKKSFA
+22 SRKLAAIELAKKSFS

-43 TAKRPISKVNR
+43 SAKRPISKVNR

-65 IPTKNFSPL
+65 ISTKKYSPF
-74 GLIGGSALLA
+74 GLIGGSALVA
-84 SVALVMFTPLTQ
+84 SVALVMFTPFNQ
-96 QRFTDDTSAIPQNV
+96 QWFTDDVTAIPQNV

-119 VTRMVT
+119 VTRMIN
-125 PDATQPLNLEMAD
+125 PDAPQTLNLGLAD
-138 KNQRELLMALKRN
+138 KKQRDPLIALKRN
-151 SQVGSLSGVSAG
+151 TQVGSVSGISAG
-163 SVAISN
+163 SAAISK
-169 PNVIQRMVNEVE
+169 PDVIDRLFNEAE
-181 VFAGNLIEK
+181 VLAGNLNEK
-190 TGTTYSKVKEQAIQL
+190 TASTYSKIKEQALQI

-225 VRSMLRL
+225 VRSLLRL
-232 GQMPPKDAIRIEELV
+232 GQLPPKDAVRVEELI

-257 VGDQAFASQV
+257 VGNDAFAAQV
-267 SLVQTPWN
+267 SVVQTPWN

-290 SPNERKPLNVVF
+290 SPDERKPLDLVF
-302 LVDTSGSMSSPEKL
+302 LVDTSGSMNSPEKL

-321 SIKLFAER
+321 SIKLFAQG
-329 LSSEDKIAIVTYAGS
+329 LSPEDKIAIVSYAGS
-344 SSIALS
+344 SSVVLS

-358 AIEQAVNN
+358 AIEQAINN

-408 GPSDPSELEEY
+408 GPSDPSELEKY
-419 ISSKRDEGTFL
+419 ISSKRDQGTFL

-436 ARSFNDAI
+436 VRSFNDAI

-472 IMGTLIPIAEDVK
+472 LMGTLIPIAEDVK

-500 IGYASRELSREDFND
+500 IGYASRVLSREDFND

-539 SPAQKVSPLRYLSQP
+539 SPAQKISPLRYLSQTTP
-554 SSSNNMK
+554 TNNMK

-629 NASDDDYGLRNELRS
+629 NASDDDDGLRNELRN

-650 MIGNN
+650 MLGDG

>member
-1 MMKKIDE
+1 MKKIDE
-8 LRSAMQ
+8 LRSAMK

-37 ENQGMQ
+37 ENQGIQ
-43 TAKRPISKVNR
+43 TAKRPIVKVNR
-54 LKGWLAMQLET
+54 FKGWLAMQLET
-65 IPTKNFSPL
+65 VSIKNYSPF

-84 SVALVMFTPLTQ
+84 SVALVMLTPLTQ
-96 QRFTDDTSAIPQNV
+96 QRFTDDTKAIPHNV

-119 VTRMVT
+119 VMRMIT
-125 PDATQPLNLEMAD
+125 PDAAKPLRIELAE
-138 KNQRELLMALKRN
+138 KKQREPLMALKRN
-151 SQVGSLSGVSAG
+151 TQVGSVSGDSAG
-163 SVAISN
+163 SVAISS
-169 PNVIQRMVNEVE
+169 PNVIQRMVNEAE
-181 VFAGNLIEK
+181 VLAENLVEK
-190 TGTTYSKVKEQAIQL
+190 TGTTYSIVKEQVIQL

-232 GQMPPKDAIRIEELV
+232 GQMPPKDAVRIEEFI

-257 VGDQAFASQV
+257 VGDQAFVLQV
-267 SLVQTPWN
+267 SVVQTPWN
-275 ENTKLVHIGIKGKEV
+275 ENTKLLHIGIKGKEV
-290 SPNERKPLNVVF
+290 SPDARKPLDVVF

-321 SIKLFAER
+321 SIKLFAEG

-358 AIEQAVNN
+358 AIEQAINN

-385 ASEMKS
+385 ASKMKS

-408 GPSDPSELEEY
+408 GPSDPSELEKY
-419 ISSKRDEGTFL
+419 ISSKRDQGTFL

-436 ARSFNDAI
+436 SRSFNDTI

-472 IMGTLIPIAEDVK
+472 IMGTLVPIAEDVK

-500 IGYASRELSREDFND
+500 IGYASRELNREDFND
-515 DKSDAGE
+515 DNADAGE

-530 AIYEVTPVG
+530 AIYEITPVG
-539 SPAQKVSPLRYLSQP
+539 SPAQKVSPLRYLSQTSP
-554 SSSNNMK
+554 TNNMK

-614 YLGDWTYDDIEDLLR
+614 YLGDWTYDDIEDLIR
-629 NASDDDYGLRNELRS
+629 NVSDDDFGLRTELRS

-650 MIGNN
+650 MLGDD

>member
-1 MMKKIDE
+1 MKKIDE
-8 LRSAMQ
+8 FRKAMRN
-14 TVTPEPDT
+14 VTPKPDT
-22 SRKRAAIELAKKSFA
+22 SRKLAAMELAKKSFA

-43 TAKRPISKVNR
+43 TAKRPSSKVNR

-65 IPTKNFSPL
+65 ISTKNYSPF

-84 SVALVMFTPLTQ
+84 SVALVTFTPLTQ
-96 QRFTDDTSAIPQNV
+96 QSFTDDTSAIPQNV

-125 PDATQPLNLEMAD
+125 PDAAQSLTLEIAD
-138 KNQRELLMALKRN
+138 NTQRELLMALKRN

-163 SVAISN
+163 SAASSS
-169 PNVIQRMVNEVE
+169 PNVIQRMVNEAE
-181 VFAGNLIEK
+181 VLAGNLIEK
-190 TGTTYSKVKEQAIQL
+190 TGTTYSKVKEQAIQV

-275 ENTKLVHIGIKGKEV
+275 ENTKLVHIGIKGKKI
-290 SPNERKPLNVVF
+290 SPNERKPLDVVF

-321 SIKLFAER
+321 SIKLFAQG

-350 PVSADDDR
+350 PVSADDQR
-358 AIEQAVNN
+358 AIEQAINN

-444 MQTLAEHGNGIA
+444 MQALAEHGNGIA
-456 SHIDTLAEAKK
+456 SHIDSLAEAKK

-472 IMGTLIPIAEDVK
+472 IMGTLVPIAEDVK

-515 DKSDAGE
+515 DNADAGE

-539 SPAQKVSPLRYLSQP
+539 SPAQKVSPLRYLSKP

-569 RHKELGAIESK
+569 RHKELGAVESQ
-580 LQTKVIR
+580 LQTKVIG

-614 YLGDWTYDDIEDLLR
+614 YLGDWTYEDIEELIR
-629 NASDDDYGLRNELRS
+629 NVSDDDFGLRTELRS

-650 MIGNN
+650 LLGDD

>member
-1 MMKKIDE
+1 MKKIDE

-14 TVTPEPDT
+14 NVTPEPDT
-22 SRKRAAIELAKKSFA
+22 SRKLAAIELAKKSFS

-43 TAKRPISKVNR
+43 SAKRPISKVNR

-65 IPTKNFSPL
+65 ISTKKYSPF
-74 GLIGGSALLA
+74 GLIGGSALVA
-84 SVALVMFTPLTQ
+84 SVALVMFTPFNQ
-96 QRFTDDTSAIPQNV
+96 QWFTDDVTAIPQNV

-119 VTRMVT
+119 VTRMIN
-125 PDATQPLNLEMAD
+125 PDAPQTLNLGLAD
-138 KNQRELLMALKRN
+138 KKQRDPLIALKRN
-151 SQVGSLSGVSAG
+151 TQVGSVSGISAG
-163 SVAISN
+163 SAAISK
-169 PNVIQRMVNEVE
+169 PDVRDRLFNEAE
-181 VFAGNLIEK
+181 VLAGNLNEK
-190 TGTTYSKVKEQAIQL
+190 TASTYSKIKEQALQI

-214 AAEVDTASYSI
+214 AAEVDSASYSI
-225 VRSMLRL
+225 VRSLLRL
-232 GQMPPKDAIRIEELV
+232 GQLPPKDAVRVEELI

-257 VGDQAFASQV
+257 VGNDAFAAQV
-267 SLVQTPWN
+267 SVVQTPWN

-290 SPNERKPLNVVF
+290 SPDERKPLDVVF
-302 LVDTSGSMSSPEKL
+302 LVDTSGSMNSPEKL

-321 SIKLFAER
+321 SIKLFAQG
-329 LSSEDKIAIVTYAGS
+329 LSPEDKIAIVSYAGS
-344 SSIALS
+344 SSVVLS

-358 AIEQAVNN
+358 AIEQAINN

-408 GPSDPSELEEY
+408 GPSDPSELEKY
-419 ISSKRDEGTFL
+419 ISSKRDQGTFL

-436 ARSFNDAI
+436 VRSFNDAI

-500 IGYASRELSREDFND
+500 IGYASRKLNREDFND
-515 DKSDAGE
+515 DNADAGE

-530 AIYEVTPVG
+530 AIYEITPVG

-554 SSSNNMK
+554 SSSNNMN

-606 GQLLRGDK
+606 GQLLKGDK
-614 YLGDWTYDDIEDLLR
+614 YLGDWTYDDIEELIR
-629 NASDDDYGLRNELRS
+629 NVSDDDFGLRTELRS

-650 MIGNN
+650 MLGDE

>member
-1 MMKKIDE
+1 MKKIDE

-22 SRKRAAIELAKKSFA
+22 SRKLAAIELAKKSFA

-54 LKGWLAMQLET
+54 FKGWLAMQLET
-65 IPTKNFSPL
+65 VSTKNYSPF

-84 SVALVMFTPLTQ
+84 SVVLVMFTPLTQ
-96 QRFTDDTSAIPQNV
+96 QRFTDDTSVIPQNV

-125 PDATQPLNLEMAD
+125 PDAAQPLNLEIAD
-138 KNQRELLMALKRN
+138 KNQREPLMALKRN
-151 SQVGSLSGVSAG
+151 PQVGSLSGVSAG
-163 SVAISN
+163 SVAISS
-169 PNVIQRMVNEVE
+169 PNAIQRMVNGTG
-181 VFAGNLIEK
+181 FLAGDLVEK
-190 TGTTYSKVKEQAIQL
+190 TGTTYSKIKEQALQIA
-205 VSENPVSTF
+205 SENPVSTF

-225 VRSMLRL
+225 VRSLLRL
-232 GQMPPKDAIRIEELV
+232 GQLPPKDAVRVEELV
-247 NYFPYDYPNP
+247 NYFPYAYPNP
-257 VGDQAFASQV
+257 VGDQAFAAQV
-267 SLVQTPWN
+267 SVVQTPWN

-290 SPNERKPLNVVF
+290 SPDERKPLNVVF
-302 LVDTSGSMSSPEKL
+302 LVDTSGSMNSPEKL

-321 SIKLFAER
+321 SIKLFAQE
-329 LSSEDKIAIVTYAGS
+329 LSSEDKIAIVSYSGS
-344 SSIALS
+344 SSVVLS

-358 AIEQAVNN
+358 AIEQAINN

-408 GPSDPSELEEY
+408 GPSDPSELEKY
-419 ISSKRDEGTFL
+419 ISSKRDQGTFL

-436 ARSFNDAI
+436 VRSFNDAI

-472 IMGTLIPIAEDVK
+472 IMGTLVPIAEDVK

-500 IGYASRELSREDFND
+500 IGYASRELNREDFND
-515 DKSDAGE
+515 DNADAGE

-539 SPAQKVSPLRYLSQP
+539 SPAQKISPLRYLSQTTP
-554 SSSNNMK
+554 TNNMK

-629 NASDDDYGLRNELRS
+629 NASDDDDGLRNELRN

-650 MIGNN
+650 MLGDG

>member
-1 MMKKIDE
+1 MKKIDE
-8 LRSAMQ
+8 FRKAMHN
-14 TVTPEPDT
+14 VTPEPDT
-22 SRKRAAIELAKKSFA
+22 SRKLAAIELAKKSFA

-43 TAKRPISKVNR
+43 TAKRPSSKVNR
-54 LKGWLAMQLET
+54 LRGWLAMQLET
-65 IPTKNFSPL
+65 ISTKNYSPF
-74 GLIGGSALLA
+74 GLIGGTALLA
-84 SVALVMFTPLTQ
+84 SVALMMFTPLTQ
-96 QRFTDDTSAIPQNV
+96 QRLTDDTSAIPQNV

-125 PDATQPLNLEMAD
+125 PDAAQPLNLEIAD
-138 KNQRELLMALKRN
+138 KNQREPLMALKRN
-151 SQVGSLSGVSAG
+151 PQVGSVSGVSAG

-169 PNVIQRMVNEVE
+169 PIVMQRMVNEAE
-181 VFAGNLIEK
+181 VLAGNLIER

-232 GQMPPKDAIRIEELV
+232 GQIPPKDAIRIEELI

-267 SLVQTPWN
+267 SVVQTPWN

-290 SPNERKPLNVVF
+290 SPDARKPLDVVF

-321 SIKLFAER
+321 SIKLFAEG

-379 ELAYNT
+379 EVAYNI

-408 GPSDPSELEEY
+408 GPSDPSELEKY
-419 ISSKRDEGTFL
+419 ISSKRDQGTFL

-436 ARSFNDAI
+436 ARSFNEAI
-444 MQTLAEHGNGIA
+444 MQTLAEHGNGFA

-472 IMGTLIPIAEDVK
+472 IMGTLVPIAEDVK

-500 IGYASRELSREDFND
+500 IGYASRELNREDFND
-515 DKSDAGE
+515 DNTDAGE

-530 AIYEVTPVG
+530 AIYEITPVG
-539 SPAQKVSPLRYLSQP
+539 SPAQKISPLRYLSQP

-569 RHKELGAIESK
+569 RHKELGAVESQ
-580 LQTKVIR
+580 LQTKVIG

-614 YLGDWTYDDIEDLLR
+614 YLGDWTYKDIEELIR
-629 NASDDDYGLRNELRS
+629 NVSDDDFGLRAELRS

-650 MIGNN
+650 MLGDD

>member
-1 MMKKIDE
+1 MKKIDE

-14 TVTPEPDT
+14 NVTPEPDT
-22 SRKRAAIELAKKSFA
+22 SRKLAAIELAKKSFA

-43 TAKRPISKVNR
+43 SAKRPISKVNR

-65 IPTKNFSPL
+65 ISTKNYSPF
-74 GLIGGSALLA
+74 GLIGGSALVA
-84 SVALVMFTPLTQ
+84 SVALVMFTPFNQ
-96 QRFTDDTSAIPQNV
+96 QWFTDDVTAIPQNV

-119 VTRMVT
+119 VTRMIN
-125 PDATQPLNLEMAD
+125 PDAPQTLNLGLAD
-138 KNQRELLMALKRN
+138 KKQRDPLIALKRN
-151 SQVGSLSGVSAG
+151 TQVGSVSGISAG
-163 SVAISN
+163 SAAISK
-169 PNVIQRMVNEVE
+169 PDVIDRLFNEAE
-181 VFAGNLIEK
+181 VLAGNLNEK
-190 TGTTYSKVKEQAIQL
+190 TASTYSKIKEQALQI

-225 VRSMLRL
+225 VRSLLRL
-232 GQMPPKDAIRIEELV
+232 GQLPPKDAVRVEELI

-257 VGDQAFASQV
+257 VGNDAFAAQV
-267 SLVQTPWN
+267 SVVQTPWN

-290 SPNERKPLNVVF
+290 SPDERKPLDLVF
-302 LVDTSGSMSSPEKL
+302 LVDTSGSMNSPEKL

-321 SIKLFAER
+321 SIKLFAQG
-329 LSSEDKIAIVTYAGS
+329 LSSEDKIAIVSYAGS
-344 SSIALS
+344 SSVVLS

-358 AIEQAVNN
+358 AIEQAINN

-408 GPSDPSELEEY
+408 GPSDPSELEKY
-419 ISSKRDEGTFL
+419 ISSKRDQGTFL

-436 ARSFNDAI
+436 VRSFNDAI

-472 IMGTLIPIAEDVK
+472 LMGTLIPIAEDVK

-500 IGYASRELSREDFND
+500 IGYASRKLNREDFND
-515 DKSDAGE
+515 DNADAGE

-530 AIYEVTPVG
+530 AIYEITPVG

-606 GQLLRGDK
+606 GQLLKGDK
-614 YLGDWTYDDIEDLLR
+614 YLGDWTYDDIEELIR
-629 NASDDDYGLRNELRS
+629 NVSDDDFGLRTELRS

-650 MIGNN
+650 MLGDE

>member
-1 MMKKIDE
+1 MKKIDD

-14 TVTPEPDT
+14 TVIPEPDT
-22 SRKRAAIELAKKSFA
+22 SRKLAAIDLAKKSFA
-37 ENQGMQ
+37 ENQEMQ

-54 LKGWLAMQLET
+54 FKGWLAMQLET
-65 IPTKNFSPL
+65 VSTKNYSPF
-74 GLIGGSALLA
+74 GLIGGSALVA
-84 SVALVMFTPLTQ
+84 SVALVMFVPLIQ
-96 QRFTDDTSAIPQNV
+96 QRFMDGTTAIPQNV
-110 NGVNAPDLE
+110 SGVNAPYLE
-119 VTRMVT
+119 GTRMIT
-125 PDATQPLNLEMAD
+125 PDVAKPSKIEIAEKKKQES
-138 KNQRELLMALKRN
+138 LMALKRN
-151 SQVGSLSGVSAG
+151 TQVGSVSGLSAG
-163 SVAISN
+163 SAAISS
-169 PNVIQRMVNEVE
+169 PNVIQRMVNEAE
-181 VFAGNLIEK
+181 VLTGNLVEK

-205 VSENPVSTF
+205 VSESPVSTF

-225 VRSMLRL
+225 VRSMLRM
-232 GQMPPKDAIRIEELV
+232 GQMPPKDAVRIEELI
-247 NYFPYDYPNP
+247 NYFPYDYPKP

-267 SLVQTPWN
+267 SVVQTPWN

-290 SPNERKPLNVVF
+290 SPDARKPLDVVF
-302 LVDTSGSMSSPEKL
+302 LVDTSGSMNSPEKL

-321 SIKLFAER
+321 SIKLFAQG
-329 LSSEDKIAIVTYAGS
+329 LSSEDKIAIVSYAGS
-344 SSIALS
+344 SSIVLS
-350 PVSADDDR
+350 PVSADDGR

-366 LTSGG
+366 LISGG

-419 ISSKRDEGTFL
+419 ISSKRDQGTFL

-472 IMGTLIPIAEDVK
+472 ILGTLVPIAEDVK

-500 IGYASRELSREDFND
+500 IGYASRELNREDFNN
-515 DKSDAGE
+515 DKADAGE

-530 AIYEVTPVG
+530 AIYEITPVG
-539 SPAQKVSPLRYLSQP
+539 SPAQKISPLRYLSQTSP
-554 SSSNNMK
+554 TNNMK
-561 DEIGFLSI
+561 DEVGFLSI
-569 RHKELGAIESK
+569 RHKELGAVESQ
-580 LQTKVIR
+580 LQTKVIG
-587 DDLVQAEG
+587 DDSVQAEG

-614 YLGDWTYDDIEDLLR
+614 YLGDWTYEDIEELIR
-629 NASDDDYGLRNELRS
+629 NVPDDNFGLRSELRS
-644 LVAIAK
+644 LIAIAK
-650 MIGNN
+650 MLGDD

>member
-1 MMKKIDE
+1 MKKIDE

-14 TVTPEPDT
+14 NVTPEPDT
-22 SRKRAAIELAKKSFA
+22 SRKLAAIELAKKSFA

-43 TAKRPISKVNR
+43 SAKRPISKVNR

-65 IPTKNFSPL
+65 ISTKNYSPF
-74 GLIGGSALLA
+74 GLIGGSALVA
-84 SVALVMFTPLTQ
+84 SVALVMFTPFNQ
-96 QRFTDDTSAIPQNV
+96 QWFSDDVTAIPQNV

-119 VTRMVT
+119 VTRMIN
-125 PDATQPLNLEMAD
+125 PDAPQTLNLGLAD
-138 KNQRELLMALKRN
+138 KKQRDPLIALKRN
-151 SQVGSLSGVSAG
+151 TQVGSVSGISAG
-163 SVAISN
+163 SAAISK
-169 PNVIQRMVNEVE
+169 PDVIDRLFNEAE
-181 VFAGNLIEK
+181 VLAGNLNEK
-190 TGTTYSKVKEQAIQL
+190 TASTYSKIKEQALQI

-225 VRSMLRL
+225 VRSLLRL
-232 GQMPPKDAIRIEELV
+232 GQLPPKDAVRVEELI

-257 VGDQAFASQV
+257 VGNDAFAAQV
-267 SLVQTPWN
+267 SVVQTPWN

-290 SPNERKPLNVVF
+290 SPDERKPLDLVF
-302 LVDTSGSMSSPEKL
+302 LVDTSGSMNSPEKL

-321 SIKLFAER
+321 SIKLFAQG
-329 LSSEDKIAIVTYAGS
+329 LSSEDKIAIVSYAGS
-344 SSIALS
+344 SSVVLS

-358 AIEQAVNN
+358 AIEQAINN

-408 GPSDPSELEEY
+408 GPSDPSELEKY
-419 ISSKRDEGTFL
+419 ISSKRDQGTFL

-436 ARSFNDAI
+436 VRSFNDAI

-472 IMGTLIPIAEDVK
+472 LMGTLIPIAEDVK

-500 IGYASRELSREDFND
+500 IGYASRKLNREDFND
-515 DKSDAGE
+515 DNADAGE

-530 AIYEVTPVG
+530 AIYEITPVG

-606 GQLLRGDK
+606 GQLLKGDK
-614 YLGDWTYDDIEDLLR
+614 YLGDWTYDDIEELIR
-629 NASDDDYGLRNELRS
+629 NVSDDDFGLRTELRR

-650 MIGNN
+650 MLGDE

>member
-1 MMKKIDE
+1 MKKIDE

-14 TVTPEPDT
+14 NVTPEPDT
-22 SRKRAAIELAKKSFA
+22 SRKLAAIELAKKSFA

-43 TAKRPISKVNR
+43 SAKRPISKVNR
-54 LKGWLAMQLET
+54 LTGWLAMQLET
-65 IPTKNFSPL
+65 ISTKNYSPF
-74 GLIGGSALLA
+74 GLIGGSALVA
-84 SVALVMFTPLTQ
+84 SVALVMFTPLNQ
-96 QRFTDDTSAIPQNV
+96 QWFTDDATAIPQNV

-119 VTRMVT
+119 VTRMIN
-125 PDATQPLNLEMAD
+125 PDAPQTLNLGIAD
-138 KNQRELLMALKRN
+138 KKQRDPLIALKRN
-151 SQVGSLSGVSAG
+151 TQVGSVSGASAG
-163 SVAISN
+163 SVAISS
-169 PNVIQRMVNEVE
+169 PNVIQRMVNEAE
-181 VFAGNLIEK
+181 VLAGNLVEK
-190 TGTTYSKVKEQAIQL
+190 TGTTYSKIKEQALQI
-205 VSENPVSTF
+205 VTENPVSTF

-225 VRSMLRL
+225 VRSLLRL
-232 GQMPPKDAIRIEELV
+232 GQLPPKDAVRIEELI

-257 VGDQAFASQV
+257 VGNDAFAAQV
-267 SLVQTPWN
+267 SVVQTPWN

-290 SPNERKPLNVVF
+290 SPDERKPLDVVF
-302 LVDTSGSMSSPEKL
+302 LVDTSGSMNSPEKL

-321 SIKLFAER
+321 SIKLFAQG
-329 LSSEDKIAIVTYAGS
+329 LSSEDKIAIVSYAGS
-344 SSIALS
+344 SSVVLS

-358 AIEQAVNN
+358 AIEQAINN

-408 GPSDPSELEEY
+408 GPSDPSELEKY
-419 ISSKRDEGTFL
+419 ISSKRDQGTFL

-436 ARSFNDAI
+436 VRSFNDAI

-500 IGYASRELSREDFND
+500 IGYASRELNREDFND
-515 DKSDAGE
+515 DNADAGE

-530 AIYEVTPVG
+530 AIYEITPVG

-554 SSSNNMK
+554 SSSNDMK

-580 LQTKVIR
+580 LQTKVIL
-587 DDLVQAEG
+587 DDLVEAEG

-606 GQLLRGDK
+606 GQLLKGDK
-614 YLGDWTYDDIEDLLR
+614 YLGDWTYDDIEELIR
-629 NASDDDYGLRNELRS
+629 NVSDDDFGLRTELRS

-650 MIGNN
+650 MLGDE

>member
-1 MMKKIDE
+1 MKKIYE

-14 TVTPEPDT
+14 NVTPEPDT
-22 SRKRAAIELAKKSFA
+22 SRKLAAIELAKKSFS

-43 TAKRPISKVNR
+43 SAKRPISKVNR

-65 IPTKNFSPL
+65 ISTKKYSPF
-74 GLIGGSALLA
+74 GLIGGSALVA
-84 SVALVMFTPLTQ
+84 SVALVMFTPFNQ
-96 QRFTDDTSAIPQNV
+96 QWFTDDVTAIPQNV

-119 VTRMVT
+119 VTRMIN
-125 PDATQPLNLEMAD
+125 PDAPQTLNLGLAD
-138 KNQRELLMALKRN
+138 KKQRDPLIALKRN
-151 SQVGSLSGVSAG
+151 TQVGSVSGISAG
-163 SVAISN
+163 SAAISK
-169 PNVIQRMVNEVE
+169 PDVIDRLFNEAE
-181 VFAGNLIEK
+181 VLAGNLNEK
-190 TGTTYSKVKEQAIQL
+190 TASTYSKIKEQALQI

-225 VRSMLRL
+225 VRSLLRL
-232 GQMPPKDAIRIEELV
+232 GQLPPKDAVRVEELI

-257 VGDQAFASQV
+257 VGNDAFAAQV
-267 SLVQTPWN
+267 SVVQTPWN

-290 SPNERKPLNVVF
+290 SPDERKPLDLVF
-302 LVDTSGSMSSPEKL
+302 LVDTSGSMNSPEKL

-321 SIKLFAER
+321 SIKLFAQG
-329 LSSEDKIAIVTYAGS
+329 LSPEDKIAIVSYAGS
-344 SSIALS
+344 SSVVLS

-358 AIEQAVNN
+358 AIEQAINN

-408 GPSDPSELEEY
+408 GPSDPSELEKY
-419 ISSKRDEGTFL
+419 ISSKRDQGTFL

-436 ARSFNDAI
+436 VRSFNDAI

-472 IMGTLIPIAEDVK
+472 LMGTLIPIAEDVK

-500 IGYASRELSREDFND
+500 IGYASRKLNREDFND
-515 DKSDAGE
+515 DNADAGE

-530 AIYEVTPVG
+530 AIYEITPVG

-554 SSSNNMK
+554 SSSNNMN

-606 GQLLRGDK
+606 GQILRGDK
-614 YLGDWTYDDIEDLLR
+614 HLGDWTYYDIEELIR
-629 NASDDDYGLRNELRS
+629 NVSDDDFGLRTELRS
-644 LVAIAK
+644 LISIAK
-650 MIGNN
+650 MLADD

>member
-1 MMKKIDE
+1 MKKIDE

-14 TVTPEPDT
+14 NVTPEPDT
-22 SRKRAAIELAKKSFA
+22 SRKLAAIELAKKSFA

-43 TAKRPISKVNR
+43 SAKRPISKVNR

-65 IPTKNFSPL
+65 ISTKNYSPF
-74 GLIGGSALLA
+74 GLIGGSALVA
-84 SVALVMFTPLTQ
+84 SVALVMFTPLNQ
-96 QRFTDDTSAIPQNV
+96 QWFTDDATAIPQNV

-119 VTRMVT
+119 VTRMIN
-125 PDATQPLNLEMAD
+125 PDAPQTLNLGIAD
-138 KNQRELLMALKRN
+138 KKQRDPLIALKRN
-151 SQVGSLSGVSAG
+151 TQVGSVSGASAG
-163 SVAISN
+163 SVAISS
-169 PNVIQRMVNEVE
+169 PNVIQRMVNEAE
-181 VFAGNLIEK
+181 VLAGNLVEK
-190 TGTTYSKVKEQAIQL
+190 TGTTYSKIKEQALQI
-205 VSENPVSTF
+205 VTENPVSTF

-225 VRSMLRL
+225 VRSLLRL
-232 GQMPPKDAIRIEELV
+232 GQLPPKDAVRIEELI

-257 VGDQAFASQV
+257 VGNDAFAAQV
-267 SLVQTPWN
+267 SVVQTPWN

-290 SPNERKPLNVVF
+290 SPDERKPLDVVF
-302 LVDTSGSMSSPEKL
+302 LVDTSGSMNSPEKL

-321 SIKLFAER
+321 SIKLFAQG
-329 LSSEDKIAIVTYAGS
+329 LSSEDKIAIVSYAGS
-344 SSIALS
+344 SSVVLS

-358 AIEQAVNN
+358 AIEQAINN

-408 GPSDPSELEEY
+408 GPSDPSELEKY
-419 ISSKRDEGTFL
+419 ISSKRDQGTFL

-436 ARSFNDAI
+436 VRSFNDAI

-500 IGYASRELSREDFND
+500 IGYASRELNREDFND
-515 DKSDAGE
+515 DNADAGE

-530 AIYEVTPVG
+530 AIYEITPVG

-554 SSSNNMK
+554 SSSNDMK

-580 LQTKVIR
+580 LQTKVIL
-587 DDLVQAEG
+587 DDLVEAEG

-606 GQLLRGDK
+606 GQLLKGDK
-614 YLGDWTYDDIEDLLR
+614 YLGDWTYDDIEELIR
-629 NASDDDYGLRNELRS
+629 NVSDDDFGLRTELRS

-650 MIGNN
+650 MLGDE